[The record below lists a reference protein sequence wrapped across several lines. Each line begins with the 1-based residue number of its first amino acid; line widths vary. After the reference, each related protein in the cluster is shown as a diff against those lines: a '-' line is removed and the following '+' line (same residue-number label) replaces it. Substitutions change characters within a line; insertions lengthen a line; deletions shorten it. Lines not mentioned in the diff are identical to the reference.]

1 MEHLGKSAQVKRGR
15 AANGLVGVG
24 IILLIS
30 SIIWA
35 GNPPGSQELQKSN
48 LRQWRLRAQ
57 PAQAPGVP
65 RIRFIAPTWGP
76 AGTAFTLAGK
86 DFDPTPAG
94 NTIQFELSAGI
105 LTAQVT
111 SATETALTGIVPDGV
126 EPSTIPNTQRLY
138 RVTVTTDAGTSN
150 GVGFEARNLPSW
162 LDAPTLDLRPDT
174 SWLLVAP
181 GSGKEVLVIGGGTPP
196 YTLQPLNASQQAV
209 LTAVLKGNVVEL
221 AGTASANVDIVI
233 QDSANPP
240 ASDRSPVYLRTPD
253 FNPTMDVT
261 FHSLLAGSAP
271 SLVIGSEVL
280 SGSMMTAQTVIQI
293 ENADIDLSS
302 LGPGF
307 ILGLIEFGRYGNI
320 DGFRHLR
327 VTDVNDTQADFDL
340 ISLEG
345 GRVDIQGY
353 GAITRDP
360 PALAL
365 HVAGLEPEAL
375 VPRSVEQKL
384 ILSDRLL
391 RLPENSGES
400 FRLTA
405 TFTSVS
411 VTPEY
416 DHPLEHTVSQDF
428 ITISPGDSAPRLER
442 LLPTRGEAG
451 RYVRIRGTGFGASA
465 EENTVT
471 FAGAQGSRVSAR
483 IHQITDGEII
493 VPVPVNAVTGP
504 VRVEV
509 NGQTSNDCLFEVR
522 FRPQAGIFFTELKA
536 GTPAGPVILFE
547 QPSKQDLNRNP
558 NEFADEVS
566 FANVSFNLD
575 AGSPLVSG
583 FTDGQVVGHCEITDL
598 RAGGE
603 VDEYSIKYGGTEPN
617 EPQRHVFTFHLGL
630 SKKSLAKIYVSPG
643 EDGNG
648 VRFDLMND
656 RTPLMGP
663 GILATIQFDTPVYV
677 PPATPGLE
685 VNTRTE
691 VVSVPW
697 TGIPFTEMRVI
708 TLGIV
713 RVQ

>member
-1 MEHLGKSAQVKRGR
+1 MEHLGKSAQVKRDR
-15 AANGLVGVG
+15 IAYGLASLG

-35 GNPPGSQELQKSN
+35 GNPPGSQDLQKPD
-48 LRQWRLRAQ
+48 LRRWRLRAQ
-57 PAQAPGVP
+57 PAQVQGTP

-76 AGTAFTLAGK
+76 AGTAFTLAGR

-94 NTIQFELSAGI
+94 NTIQFELPNGI

-111 SATETALTGIVPDGV
+111 SATDTAITGIVPDGV
-126 EPSTIPNTQRLY
+126 EPSPIPNAERYY

-150 GVGFEARNLPSW
+150 GVGFRPFNWPSR
-162 LDAPTLDLRPDT
+162 LDLRPDT
-174 SWLLVAP
+174 STLLLSP

-196 YTLQPLNASQQAV
+196 YTLMPLDASQQTV

-221 AGTASANVDIVI
+221 TGTASANVDIVI

-240 ASDRSPVYLRTPD
+240 ATDTSTVYLRD
-253 FNPTMDVT
+253 IAFFPTMEVSFYT
-261 FHSLLAGSAP
+261 LLAGSAP
-271 SLVIGSEVL
+271 SLVIESEVL
-280 SGSMMTAQTVIQI
+280 SGTIMTAQTVIQI
-293 ENADIDLSS
+293 ENADLDLSA
-302 LGPGF
+302 LRPGS
-307 ILGLIEFGRYGNI
+307 ILGLIEFGRYGSI
-320 DGFRHLR
+320 DGYRHLG

-340 ISLEG
+340 ISLEDG
-345 GRVDIQGY
+345 GMDILGY

-365 HVAGLEPEAL
+365 HVAGLGPEAL
-375 VPRSVEQKL
+375 VPRSAEQKL
-384 ILSDRLL
+384 MLSDQLL
-391 RLPENSGES
+391 RLPATPGET

-405 TFTSVS
+405 TYTSVS

-428 ITISPGDSAPRLER
+428 VTTSPGGNAPRLER

-465 EENTVT
+465 ETNTAT
-471 FAGAQGSRVSAR
+471 FAGAQDTRVPAR
-483 IHQITDGEII
+483 IHQVTDGEII

-504 VRVEV
+504 VHVEV
-509 NGQTSNDCLFEVR
+509 NGQTSNDYLFEVR

-536 GTPAGPVILFE
+536 GTPAGPIILFE
-547 QPSKQDLNRNP
+547 QPSKQDQNRNP
-558 NEFADEVS
+558 NEFADEVR
-566 FANVSFNLD
+566 FASVSFLLD
-575 AGSPLVSG
+575 AGAPLVSG
-583 FTDGQVVGHCEITDL
+583 LSLDQVVGHCEITDL

-603 VDEYSIKYGGTEPN
+603 ADEYEIWYDGQEPN
-617 EPQRHVFTFHLGL
+617 EPQRHLLGIGL
-630 SKKSLAKIYVSPG
+630 KGKSLAKIYVSAG

-648 VRFDLMND
+648 VRVDLMND
-656 RTPLMGP
+656 GRPLMGP
-663 GILATIQFDTPVYV
+663 GVLAKIQFDEPVYQ
-677 PPATPGLE
+677 PPATPGME

-697 TGIPFTEMRVI
+697 TGIPFSEMRVI